1 MMRSIRCLARS
12 PVANRAALRRRLAVG
27 ISAAGGV
34 AVASACSSPAAQA
47 EGSEAK
53 IAAVGLAAVGLA
65 AAAYYTLPPSDCKN
79 SAFVFLKPHA
89 ATDAAKAL
97 ATAGL
102 QEKGFKIVA
111 EGTLDGTTI
120 DQNQFI
126 DVHYYSIA
134 SKATLLEPKELNVP
148 ADKFEAQFGI
158 GWQEALSQGKV
169 FNAKQ
174 AKAKLGCTDDELD
187 ALWAQAKKAKQLVKF
202 GGGFYCG
209 LVEGMYVFNGFFMSM
224 RSKYTGN
231 AKICWFVIEWDE
243 AQLSWKDFR
252 GQALGPTDPADAP
265 PNSLRGQIAAQW
277 ATLGLPAACDVGDNG
292 MHASASPLEALAER
306 TNWLQ
311 MSIVNDAFGRALLNA
326 GISES
331 LIKTWSVD
339 PQVSFDGKK
348 CSLFDLVEDLDS
360 SECIAKLLEI
370 AKQN

>member
-53 IAAVGLAAVGLA
+53 LAAVGLAAVGLA

-120 DQNQFI
+120 DQNQVGKLYHCPPRVHPQNVHVLSRRICGFLQFI

-174 AKAKLGCTDDELD
+174 AKAKLGCTGISGYTSTNL
-187 ALWAQAKKAKQLVKF
+187 AYLHVRLW
-202 GGGFYCG
+202 
-209 LVEGMYVFNGFFMSM
+209 
-224 RSKYTGN
+224 
-231 AKICWFVIEWDE
+231 
-243 AQLSWKDFR
+243 
-252 GQALGPTDPADAP
+252 PADA
-265 PNSLRGQIAAQW
+265 
-277 ATLGLPAACDVGDNG
+277 
-292 MHASASPLEALAER
+292 
-306 TNWLQ
+306 
-311 MSIVNDAFGRALLNA
+311 
-326 GISES
+326 
-331 LIKTWSVD
+331 SVRRR
-339 PQVSFDGKK
+339 
-348 CSLFDLVEDLDS
+348 
-360 SECIAKLLEI
+360 
-370 AKQN
+370 